1 MTDNEPGL
9 DSRTSITGDP
19 ARNALS
25 AVWPIGR
32 KATRNRTE
40 MTVMKHNATAN
51 WFAVGTRTQPLL
63 ALCLI
68 WFGLLASNKPL
79 P

>member
-1 MTDNEPGL
+1 MN
-9 DSRTSITGDP
+9 
-19 ARNALS
+19 
-25 AVWPIGR
+25 
-32 KATRNRTE
+32 
-40 MTVMKHNATAN
+40 VMKHNATAN

>member
-1 MTDNEPGL
+1 
-9 DSRTSITGDP
+9 
-19 ARNALS
+19 
-25 AVWPIGR
+25 
-32 KATRNRTE
+32 
-40 MTVMKHNATAN
+40 MTVMKHNATVN